1 MSIIQKTKFVG
12 KVEIDLAGSQGN
24 AFSLMGMAKDF
35 CKQLGIPSQ
44 EILKEMM
51 SGNYDNLLH
60 VFDREFGEYVDL
72 ILPTKNENDFDD
84 EFYKNQEEDE

>member
-44 EILKEMM
+44 EILKEMVGG
-51 SGNYDNLLH
+51 SYQNLLE
-60 VFDREFGEYVDL
+60 VFDRNFGDYVDL
-72 ILPTKNENDFDD
+72 ILPKNEDDFDD
-84 EFYKNQEEDE
+84 EEDN